1 MFWNLFQAACSD
13 GFALMTT
20 SAIFYIAIAVFGLLV
35 TGLYLTARE
44 FYRITEEPSV
54 RKDYGAVS
62 DKADPE

>member
-1 MFWNLFQAACSD
+1 
-13 GFALMTT
+13 MTT